1 VKEPY
6 DILGDHRLASLLRAG
21 DPEAFKVIYDRYWDR
36 LLVVAANRLGD
47 VLEAEEAVQDI
58 FLNLWRRRESF
69 ELKVSFE
76 NYLAVAVKFEVINRR
91 AKRVREETLRL
102 ELGALPSPV
111 GNDKH
116 TFDLEYLQRQLEQT
130 INSLPPKCRL
140 VFRLSRDDD
149 YTNKQI
155 AEQLGISEKAVE
167 KQVTKA
173 LKALRERLGKYYS
186 LFAIIYLQR
195 PVRGVCTMIRP
206 SKRCSLN
213 EQNRFYRPFF

>member
-1 VKEPY
+1 MKEPY
-6 DILGDHRLASLLRAG
+6 DILSDRRLALLIRAG
-21 DPEAFKVIYDRYWDR
+21 DPEAFKVIYDRFWDKM
-36 LLVVAANRLGD
+36 LVVAAKRLGD

-102 ELGALPSPV
+102 EFSALPSSV
-111 GNDKH
+111 GDNKQ

-186 LFAIIYLQR
+186 LVAIVYLQQ
-195 PVRGVCTMIRP
+195 PVRGVCNDLS
-206 SKRCSLN
+206 SKML
-213 EQNRFYRPFF
+213 FP